1 MVKIRLQ
8 RRGRKQHPIYKVVAA
23 DSRYPRDGRFI
34 EALGNYEPLS
44 KPVRIVINEERAL
57 YWLKVG
63 AQPTDTARS
72 LLSQAGVMLQLHL
85 IRKGKTEAEIAEE
98 MDKWRT
104 AKANRT
110 VSAITKKQARAQ
122 RKAEAEAKAKAD
134 AEVTA
139 KKAADAKAKA
149 DAEAA
154 AKAEAEAKAKA
165 DAEAAE
171 AAAAAAAAPA
181 EEAPAAEA
189 PAAEAPA
196 EGEAAAE

>member
-8 RRGRKQHPIYKVVAA
+8 RRGRKQHPIYKIVAA

-44 KPVRIVINEERAL
+44 TPARIVINEERAL
-57 YWLKVG
+57 YWLSVG

-72 LLSQAGVMLQLHL
+72 LMSETGIMLRLHL
-85 IRKGKTEAEIAEE
+85 TRKGKSEAEITEE
-98 MDKWRT
+98 MDKWRA
-104 AKANRT
+104 AKATRAAST
-110 VSAITKKQARAQ
+110 VNKKQARAQ

-134 AEVTA
+134 AEATA
-139 KKAADAKAKA
+139 KKEADAKAKA

-165 DAEAAE
+165 DAEAKAKADAE
-171 AAAAAAAAPA
+171 AA
-181 EEAPAAEA
+181 
-189 PAAEAPA
+189 APA

>member
-44 KPVRIVINEERAL
+44 SPARIVLDEERAL
-57 YWLKVG
+57 YWLQVG

-72 LLSQAGVMLQLHL
+72 LLSEAGIMLHLHL
-85 IRKGKTEAEIAEE
+85 IRKGRSESEIVEE
-98 MDKWRT
+98 MEKWRS

-110 VSAITKKQARAQ
+110 ASTITKKQARAQ
-122 RKAEAEAKAKAD
+122 RKAEAEAKAKAE
-134 AEVTA
+134 AEAKA
-139 KKAADAKAKA
+139 KKEADAKAKA

-181 EEAPAAEA
+181 
-189 PAAEAPA
+189 AEAPA